1 MAEQAPRGESR
12 KDEIVAAA
20 LELLEQDGPEAVS
33 MRAIAD
39 RIGIKAPSLYKHFRD
54 KDALEMAMIAAGFRS
69 SAEVF
74 TIAVED
80 ADDPLAALAAAYR
93 SWALAHRHLY
103 RLMTH
108 KPLDREALPAGVE
121 EAAALPVVRVA
132 GGDRARARA
141 LWAFAHG
148 MTSLELA
155 ERFPPDA
162 DLDAAWA
169 AGVAALRSLTAS
181 DPASPDTEGKTT

>member
-12 KDEIVAAA
+12 RDEIVARA

-33 MRAIAD
+33 MRAIAA
-39 RIGIKAPSLYKHFRD
+39 RIGIKAPSLYKHYRD
-54 KDALEMAMIAAGFRS
+54 KEALEVAMIAAGFRS
-69 SAEVF
+69 SAQAF
-74 TIAVED
+74 MSAIED

-93 SWALAHRHLY
+93 SWDLAHRHLY

-108 KPLDREALPAGVE
+108 RSLDREALPAGVE

-155 ERFPPDA
+155 ERFPADA

-169 AGVAALRSLTAS
+169 AGVAALRGLTDS
-181 DPASPDTEGKTT
+181 DPATPDTERTRP

>member
-1 MAEQAPRGESR
+1 MAEQALHGGSR

-39 RIGIKAPSLYKHFRD
+39 RIGIKAPSLYKHYRD
-54 KDALEMAMIAAGFRS
+54 KEALEVAMIAAGFRS
-69 SAEVF
+69 SAAAF
-74 TIAVED
+74 TNAIED
-80 ADDPLAALAAAYR
+80 AADPLSALAAAYR

-121 EAAALPVVRVA
+121 EAAALPVVQVA

-155 ERFPPDA
+155 ERFPADA

-169 AGVAALRSLTAS
+169 AGVAALRGLTDS
-181 DPASPDTEGKTT
+181 DPATPDTEGTTP

>member
-54 KDALEMAMIAAGFRS
+54 KDALEMAMIAAGFRT

-80 ADDPLAALAAAYR
+80 PDDPLAALAAAYR
-93 SWALAHRHLY
+93 SWAMAHRHLY

>member
-20 LELLEQDGPEAVS
+20 LELLEQDGAEAVS

-39 RIGIKAPSLYKHFRD
+39 RIGIKAPSLYKHYRD
-54 KDALEMAMIAAGFRS
+54 KDALEVAMIAAGFRS
-69 SAEVF
+69 SAEAL
-74 TIAVED
+74 TTAIED
-80 ADDPLAALAAAYR
+80 ADDQLAALAAAYR
-93 SWALAHRHLY
+93 GWALAHRHLY

-108 KPLDREALPAGVE
+108 KPLDRGALPVGVE
-121 EAAALPVVRVA
+121 EAAALPVMQVA

-155 ERFPPDA
+155 ERFPSDA

-169 AGVAALRSLTAS
+169 AGVAALRSLTES
-181 DPASPDTEGKTT
+181 DPTSPDIEGTKT